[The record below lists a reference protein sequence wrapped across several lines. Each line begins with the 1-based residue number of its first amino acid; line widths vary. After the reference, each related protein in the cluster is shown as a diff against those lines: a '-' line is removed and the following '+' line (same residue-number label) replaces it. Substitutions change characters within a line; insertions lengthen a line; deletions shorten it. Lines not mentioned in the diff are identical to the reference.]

1 MTVLVCLSNFL
12 LCEAL
17 QELMSREPTDWNI
30 IAVNNPQAAACVKP
44 DVVLVDF
51 ANLDQDLFSAWPDAK
66 FLLLDTG
73 MPPHEIVNLMR
84 LYRLDGIL
92 STDTDFQLFKRALQ
106 VIRNGQM
113 WVDHTKM
120 KDLLRC
126 DAAGSGSATVERLTD
141 REKQIAEKIVE
152 GFRNK
157 EIAEKLFLSER
168 TVKSHIN
175 RIFRKLELTSRS
187 QLVSLFMK
195 NSSPDR

>member
-1 MTVLVCLSNFL
+1 VAMTVLVCLSNFL

-17 QELMSREPTDWNI
+17 QELLRREPAEWNI
-30 IAVNNPQAAACVKP
+30 IAVNNPQPAACVKP

-51 ANLDQDLFSAWPDAK
+51 ANLDKGLFSAWPDAK

-73 MPPHEIVNLMR
+73 IPPHDIVNLMR

-92 STDTDFQLFKRALQ
+92 STDTDFKLLKKALQ

-120 KDLLRC
+120 KLLLRC
-126 DAAGSGSATVERLTD
+126 NTDCSGHVTVERLTD

-157 EIAEKLFLSER
+157 EIAERLFLSER

-175 RIFRKLELTSRS
+175 RIFRKLEVTSRS

-195 NSSPDR
+195 NSSP

>member
-1 MTVLVCLSNFL
+1 MTVLISLSNFL

-17 QELMSREPTDWNI
+17 QELMGREPSEWNL
-30 IAVNNPQAAACVKP
+30 IAVNNPRAATGIKP

-51 ANLDQDLFSAWPDAK
+51 ANLDQWLFSQWPDAK

-73 MPPHEIVNLMR
+73 IPPHEIVNLMR

-92 STDTDFQLFKRALQ
+92 STDTDFQLLKKALQ

-120 KDLLRC
+120 KVLLRC
-126 DAAGSGSATVERLTD
+126 PSCSASVAVERLTD

-152 GFRNK
+152 GLRNR

-175 RIFRKLELTSRS
+175 RIFRKLEVTNRS
-187 QLVSLFMK
+187 QLVSLFVK
-195 NSSPDR
+195 SSGPER